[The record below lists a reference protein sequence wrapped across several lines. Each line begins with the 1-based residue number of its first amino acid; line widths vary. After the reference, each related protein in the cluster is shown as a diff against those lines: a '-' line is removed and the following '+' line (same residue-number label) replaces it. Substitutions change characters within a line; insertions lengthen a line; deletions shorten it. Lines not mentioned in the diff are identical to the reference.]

1 MKKIAAWMLVLMLG
15 LTAGCDGGKLGEK
28 KEETPFEIDKAR
40 QIVELIEKPVL
51 ELSQM
56 EKIAKPDYG
65 RLLQKL
71 EPVLG
76 DEGDEVLEPFF
87 NEEELEKATTEDVA
101 VKQDVFYPTIYHN
114 GFDIIDAK
122 IVKTTKNDG
131 AVEEELVIT
140 ESYSGGN
147 KKMKKFTRQYIY
159 DVKNGNYV
167 FDEFEGKLHYQGGEF
182 AELKTD
188 LKQ

>member
-1 MKKIAAWMLVLMLG
+1 MKKIAVLLLALTLG
-15 LTAGCDGGKLGEK
+15 LVSGCDGGKLGEK
-28 KEETPFEIDKAR
+28 KEETPFEIDKAK

-101 VKQDVFYPTIYHN
+101 IKQDVFYPTVFHN
-114 GFDIIDAK
+114 GFDITDAK

-140 ESYSGGN
+140 ETYSGDN

-167 FDEFEGKLHYQGGEF
+167 FDEFEGKLHYQGEEF
-182 AELKTD
+182 AELKTE